1 MVSRRHRQGRA
12 LIELRSVRDIIAKIG
27 GDEGNGPIAA
37 LTGRKT
43 QHVTNWKK
51 EGRLPADTF
60 LVVSAKLAELDCYAS
75 PKLWG
80 ITEP

>member
-1 MVSRRHRQGRA
+1 MSQPRRRSRP
-12 LIELRSVRDIIAKIG
+12 LKELRSARAIIAEIG
-27 GDEGNGPIAA
+27 NGKGNGPIAE

-60 LVVSAKLAELDCYAS
+60 LVVSAKLAELRCRAS
-75 PKLWG
+75 PALWG